1 METDWP
7 EKEELQAFLKDYE
20 KIVTKHNLI
29 ICGCGCCG
37 SPFVLIPDDKY
48 ETAEEN
54 LKHLGKDT

>member
-37 SPFVLIPDDKY
+37 SPFVLITDDK
-48 ETAEEN
+48 
-54 LKHLGKDT
+54 